1 MNSLPLAALLAIF
14 VAAAAAVWMAGS
26 RLSTATNVIDTRL
39 GLGEAFGGLILL
51 AIVTNLP
58 EIAIVVSAALTHQ
71 MGIAVGNILGGIA
84 LQTVVLVLLDAAGLP
99 GTVSLSYRGASL
111 LVLLEAGM
119 VVAVLSV
126 TVMGSQLP
134 PNLLWWRID
143 PAALL
148 IVVVWVAGLFLVQ
161 RARKGLPWHEQ
172 GQPPDGQ
179 DRPRGH
185 SKKIRARQ
193 ASDRGVST
201 TRAAVQF
208 VVGAVVTL
216 AAGALLALSGEG
228 IATQVHL
235 SGVLFG
241 STVLAAATSLP
252 EVSTG
257 LASVRMGDYQLAFG
271 DIFGGNA
278 FLPVLFLVA
287 SLLSGQAVV
296 PQAQVTDIYLTGLGA
311 LLSVVYMFGIVFRP
325 SRTVARI
332 GLDSAVD
339 LLLYLLGIA
348 GLVAIATS

>member
-1 MNSLPLAALLAIF
+1 LSSLPLPVLVAIF
-14 VAAAAAVWMAGS
+14 LSAGVAVWVAGT
-26 RLSTATNVIDTRL
+26 RLSIATDVLDTRL

-58 EIAIVVSAALTHQ
+58 EIAIVVSASVSHHID
-71 MGIAVGNILGGIA
+71 IAVGNILGGIA
-84 LQTVVLVLLDAAGLP
+84 IQTVVLVLLDAVGLP
-99 GTVSLSYRGASL
+99 GTVSLSNRGASL

-134 PNLLWWRID
+134 SNLLWWRID

-148 IVVVWVAGLFLVQ
+148 IVVVWVGGLFLVQ
-161 RARKGLPWHEQ
+161 RARSGLPWHQQ

-179 DRPRGH
+179 ARPRGH
-185 SKKIRARQ
+185 SKAARVSQ
-193 ASDRGVST
+193 ATDRGMHT
-201 TRAAVQF
+201 ARAAVVF
-208 VVGAVVTL
+208 VVGAGVTL
-216 AAGALLALSGEG
+216 LGGAVLEMSGEQ
-228 IATQVHL
+228 IAGQL
-235 SGVLFG
+235 GMSGVLFG
-241 STVLAAATSLP
+241 STVLAAATAVP

-278 FLPVLFLVA
+278 FLPVLFLLA

-296 PQAQVTDIYLTGLGA
+296 PQAKVTDIYLTGLGA

-325 SRTVARI
+325 SRTIARVGI
-332 GLDSAVD
+332 DSAVV
-339 LLLYLLGIA
+339 LLLYVLGVA
-348 GLVAIATS
+348 GLFAIATM